1 MARLQTFLARLCS
14 LTLAIVFA
22 VAAFTRRSDGWPS
35 VIFGTVLAGFCL
47 LIFTFDVFW
56 ARLRKRFPFFCR
68 FVMKP
73 IRLVV
78 GDDRTEVHYPDG
90 RIVFSVTNQIV
101 WRPAKKGREF
111 IAVGAP
117 DEWLSS
123 WPRILPADAVHVDS
137 LPTRFLQRRVLM
149 NCGRHFS
156 AIV

>member
-1 MARLQTFLARLCS
+1 M
-14 LTLAIVFA
+14 AIVFA

-123 WPRILPADAVHVDS
+123 WPRILPADAVHVD
-137 LPTRFLQRRVLM
+137 LVADA
-149 NCGRHFS
+149 FS
-156 AIV
+156 STTGIDELWEAFFCYCIG